1 MILDENYSLR
11 PVPHYARRKSIS
23 LGLVLMGLTLFSASM
38 VAGGQVFNG
47 LEIREFLY
55 VVLIGN
61 LILGIYTSILGY
73 IGCTTGL
80 STHLLTHFSF
90 GSKGSWLPSIL
101 LGCTQVGW
109 FGVGVAMFAIPV
121 NSTIGIDIEWIIMLS
136 GFLMAITAYFGISSL
151 IFLSA
156 IAVPAIVLIG
166 GYSVFAEAQTIR
178 WDDMPTSTSPTLD
191 NSSALTIVIGTFVSA
206 GTLTADFT
214 RFCRG
219 KKRAILITMLAFFVG
234 NSVMFIFGAVG
245 IISVGYADVFDVLL
259 AQGLMIP
266 AIVLLGLNI
275 WTTNDNALYV
285 SGLAFANL
293 TGRPSQYIAIIN
305 GLVGTL
311 FALWMYNH
319 FMEWLHFLSLAIPPI
334 GAVIIADFVQNR
346 RRYHDYSELEFK
358 SVNWAG
364 IYAVAVGITAGW
376 LLPGI
381 IPVNAV
387 LGAMFSYLLLN
398 KWFNESKSNNE

>member
-1 MILDENYSLR
+1 MMLDENYSLR
-11 PVPHYARRKSIS
+11 PVPHYARKKSIS
-23 LGLVLMGLTLFSASM
+23 LAFVLMGLTLFSASM
-38 VAGGQVFNG
+38 VTGGEVFRG
-47 LEIREFLY
+47 LENREFLY
-55 VVLIGN
+55 IVLAGN
-61 LILGIYTSILGY
+61 LVLGVYTSILGY

-90 GSKGSWLPSIL
+90 GSKGSWLPSLL
-101 LGCTQVGW
+101 LGGTQVGW

-121 NSTIGIDIEWIIMLS
+121 NSTIGIDIEWVILVS
-136 GFLMAITAYFGISSL
+136 GFLMVITAYFGISSL
-151 IFLSA
+151 IFLST
-156 IAVPAIVLIG
+156 IAVPAILLIG
-166 GYSVFAEAQTIR
+166 GYSVFVEAQSIR
-178 WDDMPTSTSPTLD
+178 WDSIPVSNEATLD
-191 NSSALTIVIGTFVSA
+191 YSSALAMVIGTFISA

-234 NSVMFIFGAVG
+234 NSVMFIFGAIGV
-245 IISVGYADVFDVLL
+245 ISVGYADVFDVLL

-285 SGLAFANL
+285 SGLAFANV
-293 TGRPSQYIAIIN
+293 TRRPSQYISMAN
-305 GLVGTL
+305 GIVGTL

-319 FMEWLHFLSLAIPPI
+319 FIEWLSFLSLAIPPI
-334 GAVIIADFVQNR
+334 GAVIIADYLQNR
-346 RRYHDYSELEFK
+346 QRYYDYTELEFK

-364 IYAVAVGITAGW
+364 IYAVVIGITAGL

-381 IPVNAV
+381 VPINAV
-387 LGAMFSYLLLN
+387 IGSIVAYLLLN
-398 KWFNESKSNNE
+398 RWLNPMTTHQ

>member
-23 LGLVLMGLTLFSASM
+23 LAFVLMGLTLFSASM
-38 VAGGQVFNG
+38 VTGGEVFNG
-47 LEIREFLY
+47 LESRDFLY
-55 VVLIGN
+55 VVLTGN

-90 GSKGSWLPSIL
+90 GSKGSWLPSVL
-101 LGCTQVGW
+101 LGGTQVGW

-121 NSTIGIDIEWIIMLS
+121 NSTIGVDIEWVILLS
-136 GFLMAITAYFGISSL
+136 GFLMVITAYFGISSL
-151 IFLSA
+151 IFLST
-156 IAVPAIVLIG
+156 IAVPAILLIG
-166 GYSVFAEAQTIR
+166 GYSVFVEAKSIR
-178 WDDMPTSTSPTLD
+178 WDDITLTTKPTLD
-191 NSSALTIVIGTFVSA
+191 YSNALAMVIGTFISA

-219 KKRAILITMLAFFVG
+219 KKRVIVITMLAFFVG
-234 NSVMFIFGAVG
+234 NSLMFAFGAVG
-245 IISVGYADVFDVLL
+245 VISVGYADVFDVLL

-285 SGLAFANL
+285 SGLGFANV
-293 TGRPSQYIAIIN
+293 TGRSSQYISMIN
-305 GLVGTL
+305 GIVGTL

-319 FMEWLHFLSLAIPPI
+319 FIEWLNFLSLAIPPI
-334 GAVIIADFVQNR
+334 GAVIIADYMQNR
-346 RRYHDYSELEFK
+346 QRYHDYSELEFQ
-358 SVNWAG
+358 SVNWPG
-364 IYAVAVGITAGW
+364 IYAVVMGILAGVF
-376 LLPGI
+376 LPGI
-381 IPVNAV
+381 VPLNAV
-387 LGAMFSYLLLN
+387 IGSLVAYLLLN
-398 KWFNESKSNNE
+398 RPLNRTKRHE